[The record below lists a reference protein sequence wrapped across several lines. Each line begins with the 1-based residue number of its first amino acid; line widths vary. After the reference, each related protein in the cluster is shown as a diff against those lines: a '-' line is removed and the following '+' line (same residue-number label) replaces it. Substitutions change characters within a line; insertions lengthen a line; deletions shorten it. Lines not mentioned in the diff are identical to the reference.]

1 MPRPR
6 FERLSPEKRA
16 HILEVATAEFAEHG
30 FEGASYNRIIERA
43 GLSKGAMY
51 YYFDDKTDLYG
62 TVLRTA
68 FEALFEGFEHPDSAD
83 VEAFWASLAAEY
95 TRFGAMAMAQPQVM
109 GLMRGLL
116 DHPERWSE
124 GPVAELFSQMRSFT
138 EMLVEHGQQLGAV
151 RKDLDRE
158 LLVSVA
164 FAVGEA
170 VDRWSFEHIDQLVGE
185 ADPGLTDQL
194 VGLFRRVLEPRGE

>member
-6 FERLSPEKRA
+6 FYKLDEQKKTEIISVSAGEFSEQGYDKASFNRIMERLN
-16 HILEVATAEFAEHG
+16 I
-30 FEGASYNRIIERA
+30 
-43 GLSKGAMY
+43 SKGAMY

-68 FEALFEGFEHPDSAD
+68 FEALIEGFEHPDSAD